1 MRPPLTLAIG
11 IGLNAAVFS
20 VVNAMLLRPLP
31 VAEPNE
37 LVRIYRVVPEDFL
50 SHTFV
55 GSADFAYLREHSRS
69 LSDLSG
75 DVYAPLVLEYR
86 EASRLIMGD
95 LVTGNYFSFLG
106 IKPFLGRTFTREEDT
121 PEAVSPVVVLSNLAW
136 RSRFGADPN
145 VVGEVLRING
155 HPFTVIGVAPENF
168 FGLTRGIS
176 PEVWLPLEAVRFLRS
191 SGNEKENLLTGSVY
205 HENTVNLW
213 VVGRLAPGA
222 SLSQAQAEVGTLAT
236 RLNQALPN
244 REQDREFVLLPS
256 NRVRIL
262 PGVDTTLRRS
272 SFALMVFVAL
282 VLVIA
287 GTNVAT
293 MMLARAVARR
303 EEIAVRLCLGATP
316 RAIVRQLITE
326 SLLLALLGG
335 ALGILVALASNE
347 ALTALR
353 LPIPVDVALG
363 LSLDLRVLVFTFVA
377 SAATA
382 VVFGLAPSL
391 ETCRIN
397 PGALHKTS
405 AATTRTGR
413 KITPPPASADA

>member
-1 MRPPLTLAIG
+1 MFGSTFSRDARYAVRIFATKPGFTVALSLTLVIG

-31 VAEPNE
+31 VTEPNE

-75 DVYAPLVLEYR
+75 NMYAPLVLEYR

-121 PEAVSPVVVLSNLAW
+121 PETVSPVVVLSNFAW
-136 RSRFGADPN
+136 RRRFGADPN

-191 SGNEKENLLTGSVY
+191 SWNEKENPLTGSVY
-205 HENTVNLW
+205 HDSGNRNSNGHGCSPTRCLDASHAPCAQAHC
-213 VVGRLAPGA
+213 RRSQPGA
-222 SLSQAQAEVGTLAT
+222 SWIYPDSSCTLIGALWDRSPGCFGHRGCGALSRHCGAYRHVSSGASRFEGESAGRSPLRVAHGPSRHRT
-236 RLNQALPN
+236 RLPK
-244 REQDREFVLLPS
+244 
-256 NRVRIL
+256 
-262 PGVDTTLRRS
+262 
-272 SFALMVFVAL
+272 
-282 VLVIA
+282 
-287 GTNVAT
+287 
-293 MMLARAVARR
+293 
-303 EEIAVRLCLGATP
+303 
-316 RAIVRQLITE
+316 E
-326 SLLLALLGG
+326 SG
-335 ALGILVALASNE
+335 
-347 ALTALR
+347 
-353 LPIPVDVALG
+353 P
-363 LSLDLRVLVFTFVA
+363 
-377 SAATA
+377 
-382 VVFGLAPSL
+382 
-391 ETCRIN
+391 
-397 PGALHKTS
+397 
-405 AATTRTGR
+405 
-413 KITPPPASADA
+413 